1 MDTEFRLVSRFL
13 PLPHG
18 RLGSHY
24 HIVPHSPDRLFSF
37 YSAFQAEGKDSL
49 YTALF
54 PLVAHRRLAKLLHLA
69 KELIPLIAALC
80 DIPKSLIGWTHLAI
94 PYSALAS
101 TLVVIEYGT
110 GFIARYSYLQPYG
123 DRGVKP
129 LLQPATNRDFIDRVL
144 RPTSTQS
151 LDSHPASPLGGTCWR
166 SMSDDQKIFVL
177 STSRFARQGAP
188 VFARWGTKIRRANTR
203 YTRCN

>member
-1 MDTEFRLVSRFL
+1 MGFWSRLDFHHDLLRGLYGVCLDEHFEPEIPRYNVLHTMDTEFRLVSRFL

-69 KELIPLIAALC
+69 
-80 DIPKSLIGWTHLAI
+80 
-94 PYSALAS
+94 
-101 TLVVIEYGT
+101 
-110 GFIARYSYLQPYG
+110 
-123 DRGVKP
+123 
-129 LLQPATNRDFIDRVL
+129 
-144 RPTSTQS
+144 
-151 LDSHPASPLGGTCWR
+151 
-166 SMSDDQKIFVL
+166 
-177 STSRFARQGAP
+177 
-188 VFARWGTKIRRANTR
+188 
-203 YTRCN
+203 